1 MLTAAFVTMV
11 SDEIGAAWTRTQI
24 LDVMNDCQNE
34 ILGEDCGL
42 MRVRPDPFLTTADA
56 TFSYGASASLFD
68 SSANTKGAAVG
79 DVRTVRKIYS
89 YNNSVSIFD
98 AQTLDPASEKPN
110 QVEFTQT
117 KDLVT
122 MRMDVIDS
130 LGPTLADCT
139 LKLYATNNPG
149 ATTVS
154 WRAECYLW
162 PNQLTA
168 ESVALSIPADFQRSL
183 LLFDVLKIL
192 ERREY
197 GRSDAAMQTYE
208 MYRKKFRRRYNAQ
221 ISSDLRVAPFRVV

>member
-1 MLTAAFVTMV
+1 MLTSAFVTMV
-11 SDEIGAAWTRTQI
+11 ADEVGAAWTRAQI

-56 TFSYGASASLFD
+56 TYSYVASTSLFD

-79 DVRTVRKIYS
+79 DVRTVRKVYS

-98 AQTLDPASEKPN
+98 NQTLDPASEKPN

-130 LGPTLADCT
+130 LGPNLADCT
-139 LKLYATNNPG
+139 IKLYATNNPG
-149 ATTVS
+149 VTTIS

-162 PNQLTA
+162 PNQLTS
-168 ESVALSIPADFQRSL
+168 ESIALSIPADFQRSL

-221 ISSDLRVAPFRVV
+221 INSDLRVAPFRVV